1 MTESDHVMARK
12 GDTFVIRPRDGFYK
26 SLSVS
31 KNLDGDSIELFVDH
45 DRTLSPAAATL
56 LATALL
62 TLAQE
67 IAP

>member
-1 MTESDHVMARK
+1 MAKSDHVMARK
-12 GDTFVIRPRDGFYK
+12 GDTFTIRDRDGFYK
-26 SLSVS
+26 SLSVAKS
-31 KNLDGDSIELFVDH
+31 LDGDSIELFVDH

-67 IAP
+67 ITP